1 MLPAFCWPSNSW
13 RDQTT
18 ASAPLP
24 QILDYGFRSVQ
35 SVHAAAPA
43 NLKLSN
49 HHYASSSLDAIWHKG
64 EFRQHVHY
72 LLDSLDSQA
81 LGPKIMQ
88 CPAQDMGSMVL
99 DSAASNYILA
109 PRFVSQREL
118 ACHCPILPDAFGAG
132 GTEVGLETPHP
143 ASLEKVCMQEAGVER
158 TIKW

>member
-81 LGPKIMQ
+81 LGPQIMQ

-118 ACHCPILPDAFGAG
+118 ACHCPIQMLSVPAAQKWDWKHLILPRWKRSACRKLGWKEQLSD
-132 GTEVGLETPHP
+132 
-143 ASLEKVCMQEAGVER
+143 R
-158 TIKW
+158 